1 MTERIA
7 SSPAAMTHPAEGR
20 TPGEQDGGRPILE
33 IMDVRRRF
41 GGIMAVDGATLDV
54 EEGSVTA
61 LIGPN
66 GAGKTTLFNVITG
79 FYRADHGSI
88 RFQGGEIARR
98 PPHVIARLG
107 MVRTFQITKALA
119 RMPVIDNMMLAAP
132 AQPGE
137 QLVNL
142 LVRPAASRRRERE
155 VRERADELL
164 SVFQL
169 ERLRDEYAGILS
181 GGQRKLL
188 EFARALMAD
197 PRMLLLDEPMAGI
210 NPTLG
215 ARLLEHM
222 HRLRR
227 ERGMTFLFV
236 EHDME
241 VVMGHSDRVIVMAEG
256 KVIATGPPEEVRRDR
271 RVIDAYLGGGAAV
284 GSEG

>member
-1 MTERIA
+1 VTDETA
-7 SSPAAMTHPAEGR
+7 QVAAPVGAPKPAA
-20 TPGEQDGGRPILE
+20 DGGTRILE
-33 IMDVRRRF
+33 VDGVRRRF

-54 EEGSVTA
+54 EAGSVTA

-79 FYRADHGSI
+79 FYRAEHGSI
-88 RFQGGEIARR
+88 RFQGREIARR

-132 AQPGE
+132 EQPGE

-142 LVRPAASRRRERE
+142 LVRPTASRRRERE
-155 VRERADELL
+155 VRERANELL

-169 ERLRDEYAGILS
+169 ERLRDEYAGVLS

-256 KVIATGPPEEVRRDR
+256 NVIATGPPEEVRSDR

-284 GSEG
+284 GSEA

>member
-1 MTERIA
+1 MSDATAQMEA
-7 SSPAAMTHPAEGR
+7 
-20 TPGEQDGGRPILE
+20 PGGAPDRPTDGGGPILE
-33 IMDVRRRF
+33 VNGVVRHF
-41 GGIMAVDGATLDV
+41 GGIIAVDGTTFAVDR
-54 EEGSVTA
+54 GSVTA

-79 FYRADHGSI
+79 FYRAERGSI
-88 RFQGGEIARR
+88 RFEGREIARR

-119 RMPVIDNMMLAAP
+119 RMPVIDNMTLAARD
-132 AQPGE
+132 QPGE
-137 QLVNL
+137 RLSGL
-142 LVRPAASRRRERE
+142 LRHPFAALRRERE
-155 VRERADELL
+155 VQERAKELL
-164 SVFQL
+164 DVFQL
-169 ERLRDEYAGILS
+169 TRLQNEYAGTLS

-188 EFARALMAD
+188 EFARALMAE

-215 ARLLEHM
+215 ARLLDHM
-222 HRLRR
+222 HRLR
-227 ERGMTFLFV
+227 EEQGMTFLFV

-256 KVIATGPPEEVRRDR
+256 QVIAGGAPEEVRRDR

-284 GSEG
+284 GSEQ